1 MDYWKE
7 PSTVPECLLSSLQTL
22 SWSTYTGEP
31 QERDI
36 VVYIL
41 KHALHLKTARIKSYE
56 SAVPKFDMLK
66 ELSLSSRASASCQL
80 IFECASE
87 D

>member
-1 MDYWKE
+1 MDGWSQ
-7 PSTVPECLLSSLQTL
+7 PTTVPKCMMSSLQTL
-22 SWSTYTGEP
+22 NWSSYTGEP

-36 VVYIL
+36 AVYIL
-41 KHALHLKTARIKSYE
+41 KHALHLKSATIKSSE
-56 SAVPKFDMLK
+56 LEVPRSEMLK